1 MMLKSYAF
9 DVDANLVFTDDTI
22 WINVRQDGKR
32 VPTQVSQKEDAEL
45 AEKGVY
51 KQKKTHRYLNDNIE
65 EAMQNFRWT
74 GKFEQAIFDALAK
87 PQHQGEWPSW
97 KKFIEANRY
106 ASPIA
111 IITARG
117 HPAEELKETHK
128 KIITDILTSD
138 EHEDFL
144 YSIKE
149 RLWEYKTKDDDLIQ
163 TYLDSNFY
171 APCSNEDFLRT
182 IGKTLSNPMPDRKNT
197 AFEAFVVHAKKTF
210 ENYYWSN
217 FMAHRKMRVG
227 FSDDTFKNIEG
238 LHHFIRT
245 KSTGLMRKYPEVLFR
260 MYETS
265 EPRTAP
271 TKFSYR
277 NTHEENIN

>member
-22 WINVRQDGKR
+22 WIDVRQDGKR

-65 EAMQNFRWT
+65 EAMQNFRGP

-87 PQHQGEWPSW
+87 SEHTGEGPSR

-117 HPAEELKETHK
+117 HPVDDLKETHR
-128 KIITDILTSD
+128 KIILDTFTSSQQ
-138 EHEDFL
+138 EDFL
-144 YSIKE
+144 DSMKE
-149 RLWEYKTKDDDLIQ
+149 RL
-163 TYLDSNFY
+163 
-171 APCSNEDFLRT
+171 
-182 IGKTLSNPMPDRKNT
+182 
-197 AFEAFVVHAKKTF
+197 
-210 ENYYWSN
+210 
-217 FMAHRKMRVG
+217 
-227 FSDDTFKNIEG
+227 
-238 LHHFIRT
+238 
-245 KSTGLMRKYPEVLFR
+245 
-260 MYETS
+260 
-265 EPRTAP
+265 
-271 TKFSYR
+271 
-277 NTHEENIN
+277 